1 MRKLVITTTLHIL
14 PPLAGEMEE
23 LHEAKGGYIYLPPI
37 PSFHSGTSSLNR
49 GRILFS
55 NAKSLLGQEFPYA
68 VYDMRAENGIHFN
81 LEAFAIVA
89 GTIQRGGSL
98 YLLCPNWE
106 NLENETDFDSLRWN
120 DNQITNAPNFWQ
132 YFKILANKYN
142 FLPPLGEVPDEV
154 GGRGDI
160 YTPPSVSRRSTTSPK
175 GGRKVELTYDQQ
187 YILRNLPFH
196 SADIH
201 LITAPRGR
209 GKSTLAGKL
218 AEQLSQQHN
227 VIITARSKAALPSF
241 WQQIESENIQFF
253 APDYLLQAVKNGKNV
268 AKTWLFIDEA
278 ASLPLPIL
286 KALTNAFEKVVMTTT
301 TQNYEGTGRGFE
313 LKLPKMLEKSFQHWT
328 LSQPLRWNE
337 NDPLE
342 EFINELLLLGN
353 RRGEL
358 MCSPIS
364 NNDKFSGEHIGL
376 PLQNLIDFYNFLSL
390 AHYKTT
396 PTDLRRLFDGE
407 NQKLFE
413 IRENQQ
419 LIAGAWGI
427 FEGGLDR
434 ELTQAIWRGE
444 RRPKGNLVAQ
454 YLCFQGNFPQAC
466 QLRSLRISRIAVAPE
481 MQGKGYGKRL
491 ISEMILQISV
501 QNPPL
506 DFLSVSFGMNDEL
519 LNFWQQCG
527 FQQVA
532 ISQNPEAS
540 SGLYSAM
547 MIYPVS
553 LRGKAFVDQA
563 SLQFQRNQILQKN
576 VEFQPLTEWDWQN
589 IKGFIRASRT
599 FTACLPSLLRLAQID
614 KFTFV
619 RDYLALEKLDK
630 PRLQQFK
637 TTLCHSLY
645 FLN

>member
-1 MRKLVITTTLHIL
+1 MRKLVIINQTGVRSTPSQPSIQI
-14 PPLAGEMEE
+14 PPHFE
-23 LHEAKGGYIYLPPI
+23 PI
-37 PSFHSGTSSLNR
+37 P
-49 GRILFS
+49 FS
-55 NAKSLLGQEFPYA
+55 NAKSLLGNEYPFA
-68 VYDMRAENGIHFN
+68 IYDMRAENGIHFN

-89 GTIQRGGSL
+89 GTIQRGGTL
-98 YLLCPNWE
+98 YLCCKDWDNVE
-106 NLENETDFDSLRWN
+106 NTLDLDSLRWN
-120 DNQITNAPNFWQ
+120 EDNAISTPRFWAF
-132 YFKILANKYN
+132 FKALVQKYG
-142 FLPPLGEVPDEV
+142 FECRGELHSPPKIATGLFQGE
-154 GGRGDI
+154 
-160 YTPPSVSRRSTTSPK
+160 YNSP
-175 GGRKVELTYDQQ
+175 LQFTDDQQ
-187 YILRNLPFH
+187 YILQNLPKH

-253 APDYLLQAVKNGKNV
+253 APDYLLQAVQKGENV

-278 ASLPLPIL
+278 ASLPLPML

-342 EFINELLLLGN
+342 EFINELLLLGS
-353 RRGEL
+353 RRGGP
-358 MCSPIS
+358 MCPPENVSLS
-364 NNDKFSGEHIGL
+364 EMGEHIGL
-376 PLQNLIDFYNFLSL
+376 PLQNLIDFYNLLSL

-466 QLRSLRISRIAVAPE
+466 LLRSLRISRIAVAPKI
-481 MQGKGYGKRL
+481 QGKGYGKRL
-491 ISEMILQISV
+491 ISEIILQISA

-563 SLQFQRNQILQKN
+563 SVQFQRNQILQKN

-589 IKGFIRASRT
+589 IKGFIHASRT

>member
-1 MRKLVITTTLHIL
+1 MEKITFYHLLTT
-14 PPLAGEMEE
+14 
-23 LHEAKGGYIYLPPI
+23 
-37 PSFHSGTSSLNR
+37 
-49 GRILFS
+49 
-55 NAKSLLGQEFPYA
+55 
-68 VYDMRAENGIHFN
+68 
-81 LEAFAIVA
+81 
-89 GTIQRGGSL
+89 
-98 YLLCPNWE
+98 
-106 NLENETDFDSLRWN
+106 
-120 DNQITNAPNFWQ
+120 
-132 YFKILANKYN
+132 
-142 FLPPLGEVPDEV
+142 
-154 GGRGDI
+154 
-160 YTPPSVSRRSTTSPK
+160 
-175 GGRKVELTYDQQ
+175 
-187 YILRNLPFH
+187 
-196 SADIH
+196 
-201 LITAPRGR
+201 
-209 GKSTLAGKL
+209 
-218 AEQLSQQHN
+218 
-227 VIITARSKAALPSF
+227 
-241 WQQIESENIQFF
+241 
-253 APDYLLQAVKNGKNV
+253 
-268 AKTWLFIDEA
+268 
-278 ASLPLPIL
+278 
-286 KALTNAFEKVVMTTT
+286 
-301 TQNYEGTGRGFE
+301 
-313 LKLPKMLEKSFQHWT
+313 
-328 LSQPLRWNE
+328 
-337 NDPLE
+337 
-342 EFINELLLLGN
+342 
-353 RRGEL
+353 
-358 MCSPIS
+358 
-364 NNDKFSGEHIGL
+364 
-376 PLQNLIDFYNFLSL
+376 

-563 SLQFQRNQILQKN
+563 SVQFQRNQILQKN
-576 VEFQPLTEWDWQN
+576 IEFQPLTEWDWQN

-619 RDYLALEKLDK
+619 RDYLTLEKLDK

>member
-1 MRKLVITTTLHIL
+1 MPLQPSIQI
-14 PPLAGEMEE
+14 PPHFE
-23 LHEAKGGYIYLPPI
+23 PI
-37 PSFHSGTSSLNR
+37 P
-49 GRILFS
+49 FS
-55 NAKSLLGQEFPYA
+55 NAKSLLGNEYPFA
-68 VYDMRAENGIHFN
+68 IYDMRAENGIHFN

-89 GTIQRGGSL
+89 GTIQRGGTL
-98 YLLCPNWE
+98 YLCCEDWGNVE
-106 NLENETDFDSLRWN
+106 NTLDLDSLRWN
-120 DNQITNAPNFWQ
+120 EDNAISTPRFWAF
-132 YFKILANKYN
+132 FKALVQKYG
-142 FLPPLGEVPDEV
+142 FECRGVCHTPEKM
-154 GGRGDI
+154 GDI
-160 YTPPSVSRRSTTSPK
+160 VGVRSTP
-175 GGRKVELTYDQQ
+175 LQFNADQQ
-187 YILRNLPFH
+187 FILKKLPLDD
-196 SADIH
+196 ADIH

-218 AEQLSQQHN
+218 AEQLSQQYS

-241 WQQIESENIQFF
+241 WQQIESEKVQFF
-253 APDYLLQAVKNGKNV
+253 APDYLLQAVKNGENF

-278 ASLPLPIL
+278 ASLPLPML

-313 LKLPKMLEKSFQHWT
+313 LKLPKMLNKPFQHWT
-328 LSQPLRWNE
+328 LHTPLRWGE

-342 EFINELLLLGN
+342 GFINDLLLLTDEQTPLFSKEGQGEIWQN
-353 RRGEL
+353 TLTEKLLSHFGYNDCQISPNPSLLKRGSSIVEK
-358 MCSPIS
+358 IT
-364 NNDKFSGEHIGL
+364 
-376 PLQNLIDFYNFLSL
+376 FYHLL
-390 AHYKTT
+390 TTAHYKTT

-553 LRGKAFVDQA
+553 LQGKAFVDQT
-563 SLQFQRNQILQKN
+563 SVQFQRNQILQKN

-619 RDYLALEKLDK
+619 RDYLAQEKLDK

>member
-1 MRKLVITTTLHIL
+1 MRKLVIINQTGVRSTPSQPAIQIPLHF
-14 PPLAGEMEE
+14 E
-23 LHEAKGGYIYLPPI
+23 PI
-37 PSFHSGTSSLNR
+37 P
-49 GRILFS
+49 FS
-55 NAKSLLGQEFPYA
+55 NAKSLLGNEYPFA
-68 VYDMRAENGIHFN
+68 IYDMRAENGSHFN

-89 GTIQRGGSL
+89 GTIQRGGTL
-98 YLLCPNWE
+98 YLCCENWDNIE
-106 NLENETDFDSLRWN
+106 NTLDLDSLRWN
-120 DNQITNAPNFWQ
+120 EDNAISTPRFWAFFKALVQKYGFECRGVCHRPKKMGDTKGVRRTPLQFNA
-132 YFKILANKYN
+132 
-142 FLPPLGEVPDEV
+142 
-154 GGRGDI
+154 
-160 YTPPSVSRRSTTSPK
+160 
-175 GGRKVELTYDQQ
+175 DQQ
-187 YILRNLPFH
+187 FILKNLPLDP
-196 SADIH
+196 ADIH

-313 LKLPKMLEKSFQHWT
+313 LKLPKMLDKAFQHWT

-376 PLQNLIDFYNFLSL
+376 PLQNLIDFYNLLSL

-563 SLQFQRNQILQKN
+563 SVQFQRNQILQKN

-589 IKGFIRASRT
+589 IKGFIHASRT